1 METALYISS
10 NLLHVYS
17 VYIFFQTMLKKSC
30 LSKWL
35 EVSTFLGYY
44 VLNSLGFLI
53 YNNLIVNLATNIIP
67 LLLITFQYRE
77 VFWGRKI
84 FSVFSAC
91 ALGMFVD
98 LLVFSV
104 LPSDSVLV
112 ENGVVQSVVL
122 LIIVFILK
130 KFVREKD
137 AELKSNHIW
146 FIVLVSV
153 GTIAVGQLTIDKFN
167 TKSLMVSIILLLV
180 NFLNFYMYDKDLK
193 NLSLQHTMKMIS
205 AINTEYKN
213 QMDIMS
219 RSQKKVKLLKHDMT
233 NHMYDIRKL
242 ISNGKYKAALDYIDQ
257 IENFANITKEIVA
270 TGNDDIDCILNYKLS
285 VAEDMGTEI
294 FCDIYLPN
302 KLAITTFDITTI
314 FGNFLDNAINAL
326 QFTDDKRLT
335 VKSAYKKGIIKISVE
350 NTYNPESP
358 TDKNREGE
366 HGLGLLSV
374 KHAVEKYDGII
385 KTSQTDKMFYAN
397 AIIYNDNSQ
406 KS

>member
-1 METALYISS
+1 
-10 NLLHVYS
+10 
-17 VYIFFQTMLKKSC
+17 
-30 LSKWL
+30 
-35 EVSTFLGYY
+35 
-44 VLNSLGFLI
+44 
-53 YNNLIVNLATNIIP
+53 
-67 LLLITFQYRE
+67 
-77 VFWGRKI
+77 
-84 FSVFSAC
+84 
-91 ALGMFVD
+91 MFVD

-205 AINTEYKN
+205 ALNTEYQN

-219 RSQKKVKLLKHDMT
+219 RSQKKVKLLRHDMT

-257 IENFANITKEIVA
+257 IENFANVTKEIVA

-294 FCDIYLPN
+294 FSDIYLPN

-335 VKSAYKKGIIKISVE
+335 VKSAYNKGIIKISVE

-374 KHAVEKYDGII
+374 KHAVEKYHGII